1 MPTDLIRVERVDPC
15 KTVNPQVTSY
25 LVTGETVE
33 ETPRTVQ
40 FSTINDLK
48 ASLCSR
54 ARQLERYVWIG
65 WRDGRFQSKDIV
77 TVKLDDSKWGSDDQ
91 PAA

>member
-1 MPTDLIRVERVDPC
+1 VPTDLIKVERVDPC
-15 KTVNPQVTSY
+15 RTVNPSVTSY
-25 LVTGETVE
+25 VVTGETIE
-33 ETPRTVQ
+33 EQPRTVQ
-40 FSTINDLK
+40 FTTINDLK

-54 ARQLERYVWIG
+54 AKQTERYVWIG

-77 TVKLDDSKWGSDDQ
+77 TVTLDDSKLSPDDQ